1 MKMKKN
7 KKDKMKKDEKINVD
21 IENEVTLSEEESVP
35 ETEHENLAE
44 RVAELEEKNNE
55 LNDRLLRRAA
65 EFENYKR
72 RTENEKEVLLRYAA
86 EPFILR
92 ILPIYDDI
100 KRSLSHIDDDNLESL
115 RDGFKMIGD
124 KFAQVLDAQGV
135 KKMETTGKEFDY
147 EYHEALLQQ
156 PSSDVPANTIIEEVE
171 SGYTYK
177 DKVLKHAK
185 VIVSQ
190 GMDEK
195 EEAQVN
201 NEEADKE
208 ESVEE

>member
-1 MKMKKN
+1 MKKS
-7 KKDKMKKDEKINVD
+7 KKDKMKKDENLDVE
-21 IENEVTLSEEESVP
+21 IENEKTQGEEESIP
-35 ETEHENLAE
+35 ETESENLEE
-44 RVAELEEKNNE
+44 RVAELEEKNGE

-72 RTENEKEVLLRYAA
+72 RTDNEKTALFKYAA
-86 EPFILR
+86 EPFILKV
-92 ILPIYDDI
+92 LPIYDDL
-100 KRSLSHIDDDNLESL
+100 KRSMEHIDNDNLESV
-115 RDGFKMIGD
+115 REGFKMITD
-124 KFAQVLDAQGV
+124 KFAQVLDGQGV
-135 KKMETTGKEFDY
+135 KKMETVGEEFNY

-156 PSSDVPANTIIEEVE
+156 PSNDVPANIIIEEVE

-190 GMDEK
+190 GK
-195 EEAQVN
+195 EEVQVV
-201 NEEADKE
+201 NEEIDKE

>member
-1 MKMKKN
+1 MKKSK
-7 KKDKMKKDEKINVD
+7 KKDKMKDEKIE
-21 IENEVTLSEEESVP
+21 IEKETVEEPSEIEEEPKES
-35 ETEHENLAE
+35 ESDEISE
-44 RVAELEEKNNE
+44 RIKELEEKNQE

-72 RTENEKEVLLRYAA
+72 RTENEKEILFKYAA
-86 EPFILR
+86 EPFILKV
-92 ILPIYDDI
+92 LPIYDDI
-100 KRSLSHIDDDNLESL
+100 QRSLSHIEDDNLESV
-115 RDGFKMIGD
+115 REGFKMIAD
-124 KFAQVLDAQGV
+124 KFNQILTDQGV
-135 KKMETTGKEFDY
+135 KKIETIGNDFDY

-156 PSSDVPANTIIEEVE
+156 PSADVPENVILEEVE

-190 GMDEK
+190 GSGDQLET
-195 EEAQVN
+195 EIDN
-201 NEEADKE
+201 E